1 MVPLVACG
9 LFALVPSRPDPGA
22 LSPAA
27 LPLGNADTNANV
39 SAFSVVV
46 PCFSRQGSVHR
57 VLSNLLANTT
67 ASEVILVMQSRA
79 VVEDKEGILDRVQR
93 ACEDPLRHNGTYRPN
108 GHACDL
114 SKLKVVDNVAR
125 NDEIFSASRF
135 FAAAEHATSPVLV
148 HSDDDI
154 RANEK
159 LLRAMVSRVA
169 AAVAAG
175 RTPGLYGPETR
186 ACGASGYCN
195 SNECRATDYAWANFP
210 FNNKSGTQIILTD
223 LAATS
228 SEMNALYVQNFER
241 YRDLIV
247 RTRGNGEDLTF
258 NHQVQAAGGERA
270 VVGAITPEYGVLEKK
285 LQSGG
290 YYEFMKGHDGAD
302 SYHAAPDHYSLRGAI
317 CSCMA
322 SGKLEAPLGECVKS
336 SLRKDGLLHL
346 YSGFGNASAYG

>member
-46 PCFSRQGSVHR
+46 PCFSRQGSLHR

-79 VVEDKEGILDRVQR
+79 VVDDKDGILDRVQR

-108 GHACDL
+108 EHACDL
-114 SKLKVVDNVAR
+114 SKLKVVDNVER

-154 RANEK
+154 
-159 LLRAMVSRVA
+159 LS
-169 AAVAAG
+169 
-175 RTPGLYGPETR
+175 
-186 ACGASGYCN
+186 
-195 SNECRATDYAWANFP
+195 
-210 FNNKSGTQIILTD
+210 
-223 LAATS
+223 
-228 SEMNALYVQNFER
+228 
-241 YRDLIV
+241 LI
-247 RTRGNGEDLTF
+247 
-258 NHQVQAAGGERA
+258 H
-270 VVGAITPEYGVLEKK
+270 I
-285 LQSGG
+285 
-290 YYEFMKGHDGAD
+290 
-302 SYHAAPDHYSLRGAI
+302 
-317 CSCMA
+317 
-322 SGKLEAPLGECVKS
+322 
-336 SLRKDGLLHL
+336 
-346 YSGFGNASAYG
+346 